1 MKTYD
6 NAGRLLSEITE
17 AVRSGFGV
25 IRTQTT
31 YGPNE
36 RVISQTVTTR
46 EFSGTVRTF
55 EILNGKVLP

>member
-6 NAGRLLSEITE
+6 NSGRLLSEITE
-17 AVRSGFGV
+17 AVRPGFGV

-46 EFSGTVRTF
+46 EMNGTVRTF
-55 EILNGKVLP
+55 EILNATLLP

>member
-17 AVRSGFGV
+17 AVRPGFGV

-31 YGPNE
+31 YGQNE

-55 EILNGKVLP
+55 EILNGKILP